1 MVLGAMI
8 AFRRCRLIANFTKG
22 RLMNSDEL
30 CFPDLIVV
38 DSNCDE
44 YLALAI
50 ALRAHEVRMHFFSTG
65 REALRAIGA
74 CPSMLWIVNIQLPD
88 ISGLGFLNLIRHRMR
103 RCRVILVGDDYSVE
117 DELAARSAGA
127 TAYVCKPAI
136 VAWVTGYLTRCRS
149 APIRAGPGP

>member
-1 MVLGAMI
+1 
-8 AFRRCRLIANFTKG
+8 
-22 RLMNSDEL
+22 
-30 CFPDLIVV
+30 
-38 DSNCDE
+38 
-44 YLALAI
+44 
-50 ALRAHEVRMHFFSTG
+50 MHFFSTG